1 MLRKPLPALCLFSAL
16 IAAGTGLGAGK
27 WDSLLKDGLHDPQNP
42 AIEVLQ
48 EPAEA
53 LGVLAPD
60 TAGNKV
66 NWVTSIEEGLIQ
78 PRSSL
83 TDKRKPRVLNS
94 TVLMKNTLPMR
105 FVRFPHRAHTQWM
118 SCKTCHEKI
127 FIPEVDA
134 NPISMGRILEG
145 KDCGICHG
153 AVSFPLTECD
163 RCHNTDSST
172 VKTEV
177 TTVDTPAP

>member
-1 MLRKPLPALCLFSAL
+1 MILLAALA
-16 IAAGTGLGAGK
+16 IATQGVGAGK
-27 WDSLLKDGLHDPQNP
+27 WAALKEDGLHDPQNP

-53 LGVLAPD
+53 LHVLAPD

-66 NWVTSIEEGLIQ
+66 NWVTSIEDGLIE

-83 TDKRKPRVLNS
+83 TDKKRPRVLNS

-118 SCKTCHEKI
+118 SCKNCHARI
-127 FIPEVDA
+127 FIPEEGA

-145 KDCGICHG
+145 KDCGVCHG

-172 VKTEV
+172 VSAETTE
-177 TTVDTPAP
+177 P